1 MLPHSR
7 MAIMEVYCAEVP
19 NNVTL
24 DVHQACDILS
34 ADTVANIEHRIKH
47 PSPLSPF
54 LSVDWTHDTK

>member
-1 MLPHSR
+1 
-7 MAIMEVYCAEVP
+7 MEVYCAEVP